1 MKFDIQCGLL
11 CDSVE
16 MITHFF
22 SFIVVE
28 EEERDIENVKEGT
41 AAFLIALENTRAIK
55 VGSFSFVLLC

>member
-1 MKFDIQCGLL
+1 MALL
-11 CDSVE
+11 SDSVE

-28 EEERDIENVKEGT
+28 DEEKEIENVKEGT